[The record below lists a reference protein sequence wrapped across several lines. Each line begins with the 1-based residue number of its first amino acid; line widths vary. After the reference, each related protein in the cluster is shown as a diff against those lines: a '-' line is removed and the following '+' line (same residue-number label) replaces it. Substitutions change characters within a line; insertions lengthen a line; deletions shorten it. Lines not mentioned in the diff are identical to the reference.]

1 MGSIVEGIYFQ
12 KLMLCLPIHTDQ
24 FLNSMAIQ
32 NSGVGQSLFEPSS
45 LLESFLKPHDY
56 HDYTFLASSVTTK
69 LSAMWRNTTYE
80 QAARLMSLEMKHA
93 SGVKRTIEEIELL
106 ISLNGDLSRYA
117 PFHSTLP
124 FYQRY
129 MLDLVFVFIVLPMT
143 IILYLFVRCCKRS
156 RKKKVD

>member
-1 MGSIVEGIYFQ
+1 
-12 KLMLCLPIHTDQ
+12 
-24 FLNSMAIQ
+24 
-32 NSGVGQSLFEPSS
+32 
-45 LLESFLKPHDY
+45 
-56 HDYTFLASSVTTK
+56 
-69 LSAMWRNTTYE
+69 MWRNMTYE

-129 MLDLVFVFIVLPMT
+129 MLDLV
-143 IILYLFVRCCKRS
+143 CCKRG
-156 RKKKVD
+156 RKKKMG